1 MSEKITFSAR
11 TTAFTLTD
19 RGDLKKLI
27 CVQGPGG
34 HLPLQAMI
42 LPQPTDVHQDQL
54 AECWKVKVEEMLK
67 CVFFKVNVI
76 LGIFLRLVSVYL
88 MK

>member
-19 RGDLKKLI
+19 RGDLKKL
-27 CVQGPGG
+27 GPGG

-67 CVFFKVNVI
+67 
-76 LGIFLRLVSVYL
+76 
-88 MK
+88 